1 MLFCE
6 LIGNK
11 LDYTHIHFNDFWKL
25 WEKKKKKAQKEEMTH
40 PFSHPL
46 LQKKPYL
53 YQLYFSPYLLP

>member
-25 WEKKKKKAQKEEMTH
+25 WEKKKKKGPERRNDTPIFPPFVAEETI
-40 PFSHPL
+40 PL
-46 LQKKPYL
+46 PAVL
-53 YQLYFSPYLLP
+53 